1 MPCLRYALAEDR
13 LVGQLIPFD
22 HGDLGKVAAERLGGE
37 EAGHAAADHGGVPG
51 AVRGHVFF

>member
-1 MPCLRYALAEDR
+1 
-13 LVGQLIPFD
+13 
-22 HGDLGKVAAERLGGE
+22 VAAERLGGE